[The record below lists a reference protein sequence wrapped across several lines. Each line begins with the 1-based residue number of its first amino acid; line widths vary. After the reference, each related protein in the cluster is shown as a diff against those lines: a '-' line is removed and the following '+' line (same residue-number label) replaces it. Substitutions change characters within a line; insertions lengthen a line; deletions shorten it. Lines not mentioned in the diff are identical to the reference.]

1 MKRCSFILVA
11 LLVAGC
17 ASRAAIPKPSTITP
31 AVFQKTV
38 IGGFVPTQVGLVVTG
53 LLSDV
58 PNHKMWAAA
67 YSHNQSY
74 LVKIAM
80 NQRVTKHRTTIG
92 PRSLAFGS
100 DQNIWA
106 LGNDSAGNN
115 LIARITPSHVETDFQ
130 VPQGLIDGK
139 IVSGPDGALWFPE
152 CSPDGQ
158 SGAIARV
165 DTQGNFTA
173 YPGTC
178 ASVLTIGSDENI
190 WFSGGSNIYV
200 MTTAGQVIAQYPL
213 GFASVWY
220 MLTGPNG
227 DVYAWGCA
235 TSSPSGD
242 CSLVSVSPQGSVT
255 FQTDLGGY
263 YVRAMAVGPDGNM
276 WFASGNKLV
285 PFNFANKTVGHI
297 VHCVG
302 CHLENALAAGPD
314 NNIWAGSLSGTETY
328 LLRTMTASPSEFSVK
343 VGQSVDVTVSET
355 NYSGTW
361 TASTPNPPLVS
372 LNPNSQN
379 GQFHIT
385 GLAPGNTTVVIVDS
399 MFNSIPVTVTVTQ

>member
-1 MKRCSFILVA
+1 MKRCFFILTA

-17 ASRAAIPKPSTITP
+17 ASRAAIPKPSPITP

-38 IGGFVPTQVGLVVTG
+38 TGGFVPNQVGLFVTA

-58 PNHKMWAAA
+58 PNHKILAAA
-67 YSHNQSY
+67 FIHNQPY

-92 PRSLAFGS
+92 ARSLALGS

-115 LIARITPSHVETDFQ
+115 LLARITPSHVETDFQ
-130 VPQGLIDGK
+130 VPQGLTDGK

-173 YPGTC
+173 DPGSC
-178 ASVLTIGSDENI
+178 ASALTIGSDENI
-190 WFSGGSNIYV
+190 WFSGGPNIYV

-213 GFASVWY
+213 GFTRIES
-220 MLTGPNG
+220 MLAGPDGN
-227 DVYAWGCA
+227 VYASGCH
-235 TSSPSGD
+235 TIG
-242 CSLVSVSPQGSVT
+242 CSLVSVSPQGIVT
-255 FQTDLGGY
+255 FQGDLDF
-263 YVRAMAVGPDGNM
+263 RTAMAVGPDGNM
-276 WFASGNKLV
+276 WFVDGNKIF
-285 PFNFANKTVGHI
+285 PFNFANRSFGHFI
-297 VHCVG
+297 HCVG
-302 CHLENALAAGPD
+302 CHLENSIAAGPD
-314 NNIWAGSLSGTETY
+314 NNVWLGSRSGTETY
-328 LLRTMTASPSEFSVK
+328 LLRTMTASPNDFSVK
-343 VGQSVDVTVSET
+343 VGKSVDVTVSET

-372 LNPNSQN
+372 LNPSSQN

-399 MFNSIPVTVTVTQ
+399 MYNSIPVNVTVTQ

>member
-1 MKRCSFILVA
+1 MKRFFLILVA
-11 LLVAGC
+11 LLLAGC
-17 ASRAAIPKPSTITP
+17 TSRAAIPKPSAITP

-38 IGGFVPTQVGLVVTG
+38 TGGFVPTLFGSVFTG

-67 YSHNQSY
+67 AIHQKPY

-92 PRSLAFGS
+92 ARSLALGS

-115 LIARITPSHVETDFQ
+115 LIARITPSFVETDFQ
-130 VPQGLIDGK
+130 VTQGVSDGK

-158 SGAIARV
+158 SGAVARV

-173 YPGTC
+173 YAGAC

-190 WFSGGSNIYV
+190 WFSGGPNIYV
-200 MTTAGQVIAQYPL
+200 MTTAGQMIAQYPL
-213 GFASVWY
+213 GFTSVSQ
-220 MLTGPNG
+220 MLTGPDGNI
-227 DVYAWGCA
+227 YAWGCVG
-235 TSSPSGD
+235 TNGD
-242 CSLVSVSPQGSVT
+242 CSLVSVSPQGIVT
-255 FQTDLGGY
+255 FQTDLGGLF
-263 YVRAMAVGPDGNM
+263 VRAMAVGPDGNM
-276 WFASGNKLV
+276 WFESDNKLIT
-285 PFNFANKTVGHI
+285 FNFANKTVGHT

-302 CHLENALAAGPD
+302 CHLEDALAAGPD
-314 NNIWAGSLSGTETY
+314 NNIWAGSLNGTETY
-328 LLRTMTASPSEFSVK
+328 LLRTMTASPSAFSVK
-343 VGQSVDVTVSET
+343 VGKSVDVTVSET

-399 MFNSIPVTVTVTQ
+399 MFNSIPVTVTVMP

>member
-1 MKRCSFILVA
+1 MKRCFFILAA

-17 ASRAAIPKPSTITP
+17 ASRAAIPKPSPITP

-38 IGGFVPTQVGLVVTG
+38 TGGFVPTELGMFVTG

-58 PNHKMWAAA
+58 PNHKMLAAA
-67 YSHNQSY
+67 FIHGKPY

-80 NQRVTKHRTTIG
+80 NQRVTKHRITIG
-92 PRSLAFGS
+92 PRSLALGS
-100 DQNIWA
+100 DLNIWA

-130 VPQGLIDGK
+130 VPQGVTDGK

-152 CSPDGQ
+152 CSSDGQ

-165 DTQGNFTA
+165 DTQGNVTA

-190 WFSGGSNIYV
+190 WFSGGPNIYV

-213 GFASVWY
+213 GFKSVSY

-227 DVYAWGCA
+227 DVYASGCFA
-235 TSSPSGD
+235 NFE
-242 CSLVSVSPQGSVT
+242 CSLVSVSPHGIVT
-255 FQTDLGGY
+255 FQSDDDGMG
-263 YVRAMAVGPDGNM
+263 AMAVGSDGKL
-276 WFASGNKLV
+276 WFVGGDNKLIA
-285 PFNFANKTVGHI
+285 FNFATKLFGQF

-302 CHLENALAAGPD
+302 CHFENSIAAGPD
-314 NNIWAGSLSGTETY
+314 NNIWLGSRSGIETY
-328 LLRTMTASPSEFSVK
+328 LLRTMTASPSDVSVK
-343 VGQSVDVTVSET
+343 VGKSVDINVSET

-372 LNPNSQN
+372 LNANSQN

-385 GLAPGNTTVVIVDS
+385 GLTPGNTTVVIVDS
-399 MFNSIPVTVTVTQ
+399 TFNSIPVNVTVTP

>member
-1 MKRCSFILVA
+1 MKRCFLIFVA
-11 LLVAGC
+11 LVLAGC
-17 ASRAAIPKPSTITP
+17 ASRSAIPKPSAITP

-38 IGGFVPTQVGLVVTG
+38 FGGFVPTQFGSVFTG

-58 PNHKMWAAA
+58 PNHKMWASA
-67 YSHNQSY
+67 SIHQKPY

-80 NQRVTKHRTTIG
+80 NQRVTMHRTTIG
-92 PRSLAFGS
+92 ARSLALGS

-115 LIARITPSHVETDFQ
+115 LIARITPSGVETDFQ
-130 VPQGLIDGK
+130 VTQGVTDGK

-152 CSPDGQ
+152 CSADGQ

-173 YPGTC
+173 YPGAC
-178 ASVLTIGSDENI
+178 ASVLTIGSDENL
-190 WFSGGSNIYV
+190 WFSGGPNVDV

-213 GFASVWY
+213 GFTSVSQT
-220 MLTGPNG
+220 LTGSDGNI
-227 DVYAWGCA
+227 YAWGCVG
-235 TSSPSGD
+235 TNGD
-242 CSLVSVSPQGSVT
+242 CSLVSISPQGIVT
-255 FQTDLGGY
+255 FQTDLGGLV
-263 YVRAMAVGPDGNM
+263 VRAMTVGPDGNM
-276 WFASGNKLV
+276 WFVSGNKLI
-285 PFNFANKTVGHI
+285 PFNFASKTVGHT

-302 CHLENALAAGPD
+302 CHLEDALAAGPD

-328 LLRTMTASPSEFSVK
+328 LLRKMSASPDAFSVK
-343 VGQSVDVTVSET
+343 VGASVDVTVRET

-372 LNPNSQN
+372 VNPTSQN

-385 GLAPGNTTVVIVDS
+385 GLSPGNTTVVIVDS
-399 MFNSIPVTVTVTQ
+399 MFNSIPVDVTVTP